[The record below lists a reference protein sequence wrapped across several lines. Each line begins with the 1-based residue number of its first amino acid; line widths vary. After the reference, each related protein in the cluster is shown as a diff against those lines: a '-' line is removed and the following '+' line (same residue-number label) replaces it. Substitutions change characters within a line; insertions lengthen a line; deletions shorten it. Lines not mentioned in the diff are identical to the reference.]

1 MLSKMEIIE
10 KEVRGIAT
18 NNKVDTSKI
27 QETPLYFEGMTRI
40 GAKRFY
46 NEKLKE
52 LNSRYHNYSNA
63 PDRVQNYLHK
73 MHKKAKSD
81 PNYEMLPVEK
91 RLYDKYGYIEDIDSE
106 KKEIERQYDLFKKAK
121 KKEITTRMIGTGLMT
136 GVSSGMAANYGDFT
150 NTGDKIA
157 TGVISGGFAA
167 IGSALGP
174 IGSIIG
180 SIAGPLIGQF
190 VGKILYEKVFH
201 KEEIARRKRVDEAKK
216 QLEAT
221 QKVETAITSAEELV
235 SKDRSEW
242 GSEEYKQ
249 EKELID

>member
-27 QETPLYFEGMTRI
+27 QETPLYFDGMTRI

-46 NEKLKE
+46 NKKLEE

-63 PDRVQNYLHK
+63 PYRVQNYLHK
-73 MHKKAKSD
+73 MHEKAKSD

-106 KKEIERQYDLFKKAK
+106 NKEINRQYDLYVKAK
-121 KKEITTRMIGTGLMT
+121 NKETVTRMIGTGLMT
-136 GVSSGMAANYGDFT
+136 GISSGMAANYGDFT
-150 NTGDKIA
+150 NTGDKVLN
-157 TGVISGGFAA
+157 GVISGGIAA

-180 SIAGPLIGQF
+180 SIAGPLVGQWL
-190 VGKILYEKVFH
+190 GKIFYDEFH
-201 KEEIARRKRVDEAKK
+201 KEEIARRARVDEAKK

-221 QKVETAITSAEELV
+221 QKVESAITSAEELV